1 LFLVLR
7 SDQRSLIVSPEVD
20 FLSLSLVL
28 LSLWLVI
35 FIVLASFSVK
45 TLPYLLALFKLILV
59 ALCLR
64 FCTSSFLRFYVFFE
78 ASLIPIFLIILT
90 LGYQPERLLA
100 SLIMFFYTLTSSFPL
115 LATLLVIQQK
125 NFSLAIIR
133 SRNLVWEYRG

>member
-1 LFLVLR
+1 MVFLLFLVLR
-7 SDQRSLIVSPEVD
+7 SDQRSLIVSPEID
-20 FLSLSLVL
+20 FLSLSLAL

-45 TLPYLLALFKLILV
+45 TLSYLLALFKLILI

-115 LATLLVIQQK
+115 LATLLVMQQK

-133 SRNLVWEYRG
+133 NRNLV